1 MSDYSH
7 LESLKDKEFTILEKL
22 SSNTISVDE
31 KKRLEEELEQVR
43 GEIEK
48 LR

>member
-1 MSDYSH
+1 MSDYNH
-7 LESLKDKEFTILEKL
+7 LESLKDKEFAILEKL
-22 SSNTISVDE
+22 SRDISGDE
-31 KKRLEEELEQVR
+31 KIKLEKELEQVR